1 MYRRSTVYGK
11 VIIERIQ
18 RLTEKKIGE
27 EQGGFRKRRGCMDQ
41 IFCFR
46 MVVEKMLAK
55 GKKLYA
61 AFMDLEKAYD
71 RVD

>member
-1 MYRRSTVYGK
+1 MSIPGKVNGK
-11 VIIERIQ
+11 VIIERMQ
-18 RLTEKKIGE
+18 QLTEETIGE
-27 EQGGFRKRRGCMDQ
+27 EQGGFRKGRGCVDQ

-61 AFMDLEKAYD
+61 AFMDL
-71 RVD
+71 